1 MDSKIKL
8 ILFDLD
14 GVLVSTKKLH
24 YETLNEAI
32 ATIGEKYIIKWDEH
46 LRIYD
51 GLKTTEKLKMLTV
64 NKKFPNN
71 EQEKVWELKQKFTL
85 KALFN

>member
-1 MDSKIKL
+1 MTTMIKKNMDSKIKL

-32 ATIGEKYIIKWDEH
+32 AAIDKKYIIKWDEH

-51 GLKTTEKLKMLTV
+51 GYAKTNYYNIMVCT
-64 NKKFPNN
+64 FSI
-71 EQEKVWELKQKFTL
+71 KV
-85 KALFN
+85 